1 MASPVDTSV
10 KHFHFEMAGSP
21 VLNGQSGSAIGL
33 LNACLI
39 TGFGLQSA
47 TSLVVAS
54 GVATLTFAT
63 THAATVESV
72 VLVAGATGA
81 WTDLNGEQKVTALG
95 ANQVKFATALPDG
108 TATGT
113 VTAKMAPAGW
123 LSPFTDTNIAVYQS
137 AAVESTKMFM
147 RIDDTGTTAF
157 RLRGYEAMSG
167 ASTGSGLFPVD
178 AQISGG
184 GWCNKSSVANAT
196 PVKWTLVAD
205 ARGGYLSV
213 VGYSASAA
221 GTESG
226 RTVFFGDFQPYRT
239 GGDPYAFALGCGNSA
254 TAGNWQDSTGV
265 CDQESGTSQYT
276 PRPYHGL
283 GTAFGQSSHAE
294 SGGSTLSGRDDTFGK
309 FPSEV
314 DGGLMLSRRFLV
326 GALGAVRGVYPG
338 LYTVPQSEVGL
349 AFAPRTL
356 QSGAGPLAGRKL
368 IAVGGGGGASPVAY
382 PSTNLG
388 ISFIDVTGPW
398 AR

>member
-33 LNACLI
+33 LNACLL

-47 TSLVVAS
+47 TSLAVAG

-63 THAATVESV
+63 THAATAESV

-81 WTDLNGEQKVTALG
+81 WADLNGEQKVTALG
-95 ANQVKFATALPDG
+95 PNQVKFATALPDG

-137 AAVESTKMFM
+137 AAVESTKMYM
-147 RIDDTGTTAF
+147 RIDDTGTTSF
-157 RLRGYEAMSG
+157 RLRGYEAMTG
-167 ASTGSGLFPVD
+167 ASTGSGLFPLD

-184 GWCNKSSVANAT
+184 GWCNKSSAANAT

-213 VGYSASAA
+213 VGYSADVAS
-221 GTESG
+221 TETG
-226 RTVFFGDFQPYRT
+226 RTVFFGDFRPFRT
-239 GGDPYAFALGCGNSA
+239 GGDPYAFVIGCGTSGDYSN
-254 TAGNWQDSTGV
+254 TPGT
-265 CDQESGTSQYT
+265 CDQDAAASQFT
-276 PRPYHGL
+276 PRAYHGL
-283 GTAFGQSSHAE
+283 GTSFAHASTPE
-294 SGGSTLSGRDDTFGK
+294 SGSPALSGRDPTFGK

-314 DGGLMLSRRFLV
+314 DGGLMLSRRFFSASGQAPR
-326 GALGAVRGVYPG
+326 GAFPG
-338 LYTVPQSEVGL
+338 LYTVPQSEVGM
-349 AFAPRTL
+349 AYAPRSL

-368 IAVGGGGGASPVAY
+368 VAVGCGANTNAY
-382 PSTNLG
+382 PSASLG

>member
-10 KHFHFEMAGSP
+10 KHFHFEMAGAP
-21 VLNGQSGSAIGL
+21 VLNGQAGTAIGL

-47 TSLVVAS
+47 TSLAVAG

-63 THAATVESV
+63 THAATAESV

-81 WTDLNGEQKVTALG
+81 WADLNGEQRVTALG

-137 AAVESTKMFM
+137 AAAESTKMYM

-157 RLRGYEAMSG
+157 RLRGYEAMTG

-184 GWCNKSSVANAT
+184 GWCNKSSQAT
-196 PVKWTLVAD
+196 AAPVKWVLVAD
-205 ARGGYLSV
+205 ARGGYV
-213 VGYSASAA
+213 NIVGTSAGNSSYE
-221 GTESG
+221 TG
-226 RTVFFGDFQPYRT
+226 RTIFFGDFRPYRT
-239 GGDPYAFALGCGNSA
+239 GGDPYAFALGCGSSA
-254 TAGNWQDSTGV
+254 ASNNWQDSSGV
-265 CDQESGTSQYT
+265 CDQESGTGQYT

-283 GTAFGQSSHAE
+283 GAAFGQSSHAE
-294 SGGSTLSGRDDTFGK
+294 SGGTVLSGRDTTFGK

-314 DGGLMLSRRFLV
+314 DGGLMLSRRFL
-326 GALGAVRGVYPG
+326 GIALGAVRGVFPG

-368 IAVGGGGGASPVAY
+368 IAVGGIGGSSPAAY
-382 PSTNLG
+382 PSTGLG

>member
-21 VLNGQSGSAIGL
+21 VLNGQAGTAIGL

-47 TSLVVAS
+47 TSLAVAG

-63 THAATVESV
+63 THAATAESV

-81 WTDLNGEQKVTALG
+81 WADLNGEQKVTALG
-95 ANQVKFATALPDG
+95 PNQVKFATALPDG
-108 TATGT
+108 TATGP

-137 AAVESTKMFM
+137 AAAESTKMYM

-157 RLRGYEAMSG
+157 RLRGYEAMTG
-167 ASTGSGLFPVD
+167 VSTGSGLFPVD

-184 GWCNKSSVANAT
+184 GWCNKSDGANAA
-196 PVKWTLVAD
+196 PVKWVLVAD
-205 ARGGYLSV
+205 ARGGYLNI
-213 VGYSASAA
+213 VGTSS
-221 GTESG
+221 GNSSFESG
-226 RTVFFGDFQPYRT
+226 RTIFFGDFRPYRT
-239 GGDPYAFALGCGNSA
+239 GGDPYAFALGCGSSA
-254 TAGNWQDSTGV
+254 SAQDPTGV
-265 CDQESGTSQYT
+265 CDHEPGTSQYT

-283 GTAFGQSSHAE
+283 GTAFGQSSRAE
-294 SGGSTLSGRDDTFGK
+294 SGSAALSGRDATFGK

-314 DGGLMLSRRFLV
+314 DGGLMLSRRFLG
-326 GALGAVRGVYPG
+326 GASGAVRGTFPG

-349 AFAPRTL
+349 SFAPRTL

-368 IAVGGGGGASPVAY
+368 IAVGGNGGANPVAY
-382 PSTNLG
+382 PSTSLG

>member
-21 VLNGQSGSAIGL
+21 VLNGQAGSALGV

-47 TSLVVAS
+47 TSLAVS
-54 GVATLTFAT
+54 GGVATLTFAA
-63 THAATVESV
+63 THAATAESV

-95 ANQVKFATALPDG
+95 PNQVKFATALPDG

-137 AAVESTKMFM
+137 AAAESTKMYM

-157 RLRGYEAMSG
+157 RLRGYEAMTG

-184 GWCNKSSVANAT
+184 GWCNKSSAANAT
-196 PVKWTLVAD
+196 PVKWMLVAD
-205 ARGGYLSV
+205 AKGGYLSV
-213 VGYSASAA
+213 VGYAATGASADA
-221 GTESG
+221 G
-226 RTVFFGDFQPYRT
+226 RTIFFGDFRPFRT
-239 GGDPYAFALGCGNSA
+239 GGDPYAFSLGCGTSGA
-254 TAGNWQDSTGV
+254 YADS
-265 CDQESGTSQYT
+265 SGTCDTDASVAQFS
-276 PRPYHGL
+276 PRAYHGL
-283 GTAFGQSSHAE
+283 GTSFAHASVPE
-294 SGGSTLSGRDDTFGK
+294 SGNSAISGRDATFGK

-314 DGGLMLSRRFLV
+314 DGGLMLSRRFV
-326 GALGAVRGVYPG
+326 GATNGAPRGVFPG
-338 LYTVPQSEVGL
+338 LYTVPQGDVGV
-349 AFAPRTL
+349 AYAPRSL

-368 IAVGGGGGASPVAY
+368 IAVGCGAQSFAY
-382 PSTNLG
+382 PNTNLG